1 MRYLLTLEKFKSNIL
16 TKVFKLVSNNHLFKN
31 FLSNLLE
38 EHGIKISDLKDE
50 HFKYVPTNKISKYVE
65 YEIEDYKFYDDN
77 GEYIKGSLK
86 EGDFLI
92 ENDGYVHEIT
102 NIDDSGVG
110 TNIHPLLFEFEFLKV
125 FLKNSSKNFIKIPKE
140 HSTHLIQSH
149 EGSRTEST
157 KHAFKMSKNQVW
169 EYGDNKERGRLG
181 NIDGYENDYGSA
193 DLFVNG
199 NINQNIVND
208 LNLKALIR
216 YQREV
221 LEYEENDILLGFN
234 YENELKFYFHQNYV
248 SATSDDLKKESDYV
262 IILNMKKVKSDL
274 QKLDKQRDE
283 RKKGKE
289 GSPHFMKDSDI
300 LKMNRKRLIS
310 KLNDR
315 YKLSEKDVENLKKY
329 TDFKKIFSKIVSKNP
344 VLVLEDN
351 KIWDDIN
358 MILKSFKH
366 LLKYNED
373 ERGKN
378 IENIKGE
385 ISSMNSYIK
394 NILTHPLVMSKVD
407 LFNELREH
415 SDFTKKEIL
424 SIDNMES
431 NLNKLGDKIQSYINN
446 FEYENLND
454 IHIIFNKV
462 KSYREVSED
471 LKFILNPSVIGF
483 KALTFSIIIKK
494 EIVQSKKEILMDN
507 LKYLNKASED
517 IKTLIKI
524 W

>member
-1 MRYLLTLEKFKSNIL
+1 MKYLLTLEKFKSNIL
-16 TKVFKLVSNNHLFKN
+16 TKVFKLVSSNHLFKN

-140 HSTHLIQSH
+140 HSTHLIQSQ
-149 EGSRTEST
+149 ERSRTDLEKPFMYPT

-169 EYGDNKERGRLG
+169 EYGDNKERDRLG
-181 NIDGYENDYGSA
+181 NIDGYENDYGA
-193 DLFVNG
+193 VDLFVNG
-199 NINQNIVND
+199 IINQNIVDD

-216 YQREV
+216 YQIEV

-234 YENELKFYFHQNYV
+234 YENELKFYFRDKIF
-248 SATSDDLKKESDYV
+248 ATSDDLKKESDYV

-315 YKLSEKDVENLKKY
+315 YELSEKDVENLKKY

-415 SDFTKKEIL
+415 PDL
-424 SIDNMES
+424 DNMES

-471 LKFILNPSVIGF
+471 LKFILNPSVIGY
-483 KALTFSIIIKK
+483 KRRIATTKK
-494 EIVQSKKEILMDN
+494 EIVQS
-507 LKYLNKASED
+507 LKFLLVRKVFDSGRLNKTNGD